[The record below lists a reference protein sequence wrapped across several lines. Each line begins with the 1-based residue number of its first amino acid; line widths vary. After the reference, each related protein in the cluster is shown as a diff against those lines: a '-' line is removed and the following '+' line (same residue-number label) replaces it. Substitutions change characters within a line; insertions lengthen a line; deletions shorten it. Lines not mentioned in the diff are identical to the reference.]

1 MFQEEKHMSRKIMIV
16 LGLLVVASMIL
27 AACGPAETPA
37 TTEPVA
43 PAPTEEPAAPAPTEE
58 PTAEPTEPPF
68 TTTRKGAWVD
78 EVSMSVV
85 TSGSAVTQISAGAID
100 IYGGNLATPQDLQ
113 AIRDAGLSNSE
124 QFGLYYELTLNPSGP
139 IFEGTG
145 KLNPF
150 AVQNMREALQWL
162 VDRDYINQE
171 VYGGVAL
178 PKFLPINAGFP
189 DYARYVDLARAV
201 EAKYAYN
208 FDKASA
214 IITTEMEALGATK
227 NADGKWTYNDELV
240 TLIILIR
247 TDSDGTR
254 VPQGDYVSN
263 QLEAVGFTMDRQYKT
278 SSEASPLWVL
288 GNPADGLWHIYTGAW
303 GVSAIQRS
311 EGDNFQFFYSPKSGY
326 GFSPLWQAYTLSE
339 EADVV
344 AEKLNNNDFN
354 TFEERRELYAKAM
367 DLIIPTS
374 YRVWLIDG
382 KGFSPWNPKLSVSYD
397 LAAGVDINPLWSRTI
412 RFVDEAGLPIEGGT
426 VKWGNSDLFVDPPN
440 PIAGSNWT
448 YDSQWQNATGDY
460 GTVSN
465 PFTGSFIPNRI
476 ERADVT
482 VLEGLPVVNETD
494 WVTFNFAPQI
504 DVPADAWIDWDA
516 EAQVF
521 KTVGEVYPDGLTA
534 KRKSVVYY
542 PADLY
547 DIKWHDGSNMS
558 AADFIMPMIM
568 TFEPGTEG
576 SAIYD
581 ESQVGAID
589 SFKSSFK
596 GFRIVSTDPLTIEY
610 YSDVWYFDADWNVA
624 TLWPEYGYGNASWH
638 MIAVSNLAEAANELA
653 YSADKADALSSET
666 APVEWMSYVGGPSL
680 EILAKYMDQAAA
692 ESLIPYAPT
701 LGAYIT
707 ADEAAARYANLQA
720 FYADKGH
727 FWVGSGPFILDQ
739 VFFVEKTATLVRNEN
754 YPDLADKWL
763 RFSSP
768 KLSEVEIDGAG
779 RVSIGA
785 EATFDVFISYEGEA
799 YPADELV
806 SVKYLLFGSDGTLIE
821 VGEAEL
827 VADGQYVVTLSAETT
842 GKLAAGAAK
851 LEVAV
856 VSSVVSVPSFAAFEF
871 VAE

>member
-1 MFQEEKHMSRKIMIV
+1 MSRKIMIV

-37 TTEPVA
+37 PTAEP
-43 PAPTEEPAAPAPTEE
+43 PAPVETDEPAAPAPTEA
-58 PTAEPTEPPF
+58 PTAVPTEPPF
-68 TTTRKGAWVD
+68 TTTRTGTWMD

-85 TSGSAVTQISAGAID
+85 DSGSAVTQISAGAID

-113 AIRDAGLSNSE
+113 AIRDAGLMNSE
-124 QFGLYYELTLNPSGP
+124 QYGLYYELTFNPSGP
-139 IFEGTG
+139 VFEGTG

-150 AVQNMREALQWL
+150 AVQNIREAMNWL
-162 VDRDYINQE
+162 VDRDYLNQE
-171 VYGGVAL
+171 IYGGVAI
-178 PKFLPINAGFP
+178 PKFLPISAGFP

-208 FDKASA
+208 FDKANE
-214 IITTEMEALGATK
+214 IITTEMEALGAVK

-263 QLEAVGFTMDRQYKT
+263 QLEAIGFTMDRQYKT

-303 GVSAIQRS
+303 GVSGISRS
-311 EGDNFQFFYSPKSGY
+311 EGDNFQFFYSPKSAY

-344 AEKLNNNDFN
+344 SEALALNDFN
-354 TFEERRELYAKAM
+354 TFDERRELFAQAM
-367 DLIIPTS
+367 DLIVPTA

-382 KGFSPWNPKLSVSYD
+382 KGFSPWKPGLAVSYD
-397 LAAGVDINPLWSRTI
+397 LAAGIDINPLWSRTL

-440 PIAGSNWT
+440 PVAGSNWT

-460 GTVSN
+460 AAMGN
-465 PFTGSFIPNRI
+465 PFTGNFIPNRL
-476 ERADVT
+476 ERAEVT
-482 VLEGLPVVNETD
+482 VLEGLPVINTTD
-494 WVTFNFAPQI
+494 WVTLDFAAQI
-504 DVPADAWIDWDA
+504 DVPADAWIDWDPAA
-516 EAQVF
+516 EVF

-542 PADLY
+542 PSDLY
-547 DIKWHDGSNMS
+547 NIKWHDGSNMS
-558 AADFIMPMIM
+558 VADFIMPMIM
-568 TFEPGTEG
+568 TFAPGTEG
-576 SAIYD
+576 SPIFD
-581 ESQVGAID
+581 ESQVGALE

-596 GFRIVSTDPLTIEY
+596 GFRIVSADPLTIEY

-624 TLWPEYGYGNASWH
+624 GMWPEYGYGNASWH

-680 EILAKYMDQAAA
+680 EILAKFLDQAAA
-692 ESLIPYAPT
+692 ESYIPFAPT

-707 ADEAAARYANLQA
+707 ADEAAARYANLQQ
-720 FYADKGH
+720 FYADRGH
-727 FWVGSGPFILDQ
+727 FWVGTGPMILDQ
-739 VFFVEKTATLVRNEN
+739 VFFVEKTATLVRNPD

-763 RFSSP
+763 AFSAP
-768 KLSEVEIDGAG
+768 KLAEAEIDGAG
-779 RVSIGA
+779 RVTIGA
-785 EATFDVFISYEGEA
+785 EAAFDVFVSYQGEA
-799 YPADELV
+799 YPADEIDN
-806 SVKYLLFGSDGTLIE
+806 VKYLLFGADGALIE

-856 VSSVVSVPSFAAFEF
+856 VSKVVSVPSFAAFEF

>member
-1 MFQEEKHMSRKIMIV
+1 MSRKIMIV
-16 LGLLVVASMIL
+16 LGLLVVASMVL
-27 AACGPAETPA
+27 AACAPAETPA
-37 TTEPVA
+37 PTEPPA
-43 PAPTEEPAAPAPTEE
+43 PAPTEPAAPAPTEA
-58 PTAEPTEPPF
+58 PTAVPTEPPF
-68 TTTRKGAWVD
+68 TTTRTGTWVD

-85 TSGSAVTQISAGAID
+85 DSGSAVTQITAGAID
-100 IYGGNLATPQDLQ
+100 IYGGNLATPQDMQ

-124 QFGLYYELTLNPSGP
+124 QYGLYYELTFNPSGP
-139 IFEGTG
+139 VFEGTG

-150 AVQNMREALQWL
+150 AVQNIREAMNWL

-171 VYGGVAL
+171 VYGGVAI
-178 PKFLPINAGFP
+178 PKFLPISAGFP

-208 FDKASA
+208 FDKANE
-214 IITTEMEALGATK
+214 IITTEMEALGAVK
-227 NADGKWTYNDELV
+227 NAEGKWTYNDEPV
-240 TLIILIR
+240 TLIFLIR
-247 TDSDGTR
+247 NDSDGTR
-254 VPQGDYVSN
+254 VPVGDYVAN
-263 QLEAVGFTMDRQYKT
+263 QLEAVGFTVDRQYKS

-303 GVSAIQRS
+303 GVSGISRS
-311 EGDNFQFFYSPKSGY
+311 EGDNFQFFYSPKSAY

-339 EADVV
+339 DADAVSEAL
-344 AEKLNNNDFN
+344 ALNDFN
-354 TFEERRELYAKAM
+354 TFDERRDLFAKAM
-367 DLIIPTS
+367 DLIVPTA

-382 KGFSPWNPKLSVSYD
+382 KGFSPWKPGLAVSYD
-397 LAAGVDINPLWSRTI
+397 LAAGVDINPLWSRTL

-440 PIAGSNWT
+440 PVAGSNWT

-460 GTVSN
+460 AAMGN
-465 PFTGSFIPNRI
+465 PFTGNYIPNRL
-476 ERADVT
+476 ERAEVT
-482 VLEGLPVVNETD
+482 VLEGLPVINTTD
-494 WVTFNFAPQI
+494 WVTLNFAAQI
-504 DVPADAWIDWDA
+504 DVPADAWIDWDPAA
-516 EAQVF
+516 EVF

-542 PADLY
+542 PSDLY
-547 DIKWHDGSNMS
+547 NIKWHDGSNMS
-558 AADFIMPMIM
+558 VADFIMPMIM
-568 TFEPGTEG
+568 TFAPGTEG
-576 SAIYD
+576 SPIFDA
-581 ESQVGAID
+581 SQVGALD

-624 TLWPEYGYGNASWH
+624 GMWPNYGYGDASWH
-638 MIAVSNLAEAANELA
+638 MIAVSNLAEAAKELA

-680 EILAKYMDQAAA
+680 EILAKYLDQAAT
-692 ESLIPYAPT
+692 ESYIPFAPT

-707 ADEAAARYANLQA
+707 ADEAAARYANLKQ
-720 FYADKGH
+720 FYADHGH
-727 FWVGSGPFILDQ
+727 FWVGTGPMILDQ
-739 VFFVEKTATLVRNEN
+739 VFFVEKTLTLVRNPD

-763 RFSSP
+763 AFSAP
-768 KLSEVEIDGAG
+768 KLAEAEIDGAG
-779 RVSIGA
+779 RVTIGA
-785 EATFDVFISYEGEA
+785 EASFDVFVSYQGEA
-799 YPADELV
+799 YPADEIE
-806 SVKYLLFGSDGTLIE
+806 SVKYLLFGADNALIE

-856 VSSVVSVPSFAAFEF
+856 VSKVVSVPSFAAFEF